1 MSAWNISA
9 GAIRNPIPPIV
20 LFLALIFAG
29 LTAYFQLPINQV
41 PAVEEPRFFV
51 TVARP
56 GAAPSDLETQIA
68 QRIEAALTN
77 VQGVDRISSSITPG
91 IAQVEVRLQ
100 TGMDMSRAVDEARD
114 ALQTIR
120 PDLPADIEEPVITRM
135 EAASEP
141 IGIFALEWS
150 GKSELDLSWFIDN
163 DLSRALLS
171 VKGVSQITRMGGVDR
186 EVRVALN
193 PERLLS
199 VGVTAD
205 DISRQ
210 LRAQNLD
217 VPAGR
222 AQVGGQTQ
230 TIRALGG
237 ALTVEQLAETRI
249 LLPSGGAVR
258 LSELG
263 TIDDASS
270 ELTSYSRYNGQPAIT
285 FMLQRAKGESDVH
298 VYDRAKTAMDEILKA
313 NPGLEIR
320 ELLTPVQFIK
330 GMHEGSMAALI
341 EGALLAVLVVFLILR
356 DWRATIIAACA
367 IPLAT
372 IPTFAAMEPLGF
384 TLNMI
389 TLIALGLV
397 AGVLVDDAIVE
408 IENIVRHIRMGK
420 SPYQAALE
428 AADEIGLAVVATS
441 ATIIVVFLPVSF
453 MPGMSG
459 QFFKEFGITVAIA
472 VFLSL
477 LVARLITP
485 MMAAFFLKAGHDE
498 PPPGRLSR
506 GYEKALAWSIRR
518 PFVAAAMGLGVFV
531 LSLVPVVIGLVPSTF
546 IPRLDNGTISMQ
558 VEFPPGTPL
567 ADADRTLLKIAE
579 LIEDTP
585 EVRGV
590 FSSVGGA
597 DGGASTASVYVQ
609 LVDAKSRTR
618 SSNEIEQELRPKIT
632 ALPDI
637 RASFLQFQGSGRGS
651 DITLE
656 FVGAD
661 PAAIEAAADRLVSAM
676 RALPDLVDVQSSAAM
691 KRPEIQLTPRLE
703 EAARLGVSASDLASA
718 VRVAT
723 GGDVEQSLARFDLP
737 DRQIPIRVMLRTDSR
752 QDLEVIKG
760 LRVRSAIGPPVRLD
774 AVADVRF
781 DVGDAMIERRDRQ
794 RKVTVSANV
803 RATADNPNAVIGH
816 ALEKV
821 LALKEA
827 SAPGPGVTLLTAGDT
842 EEMAEMQSGFE
853 TAMIWGVLLI
863 YAVLVLLFRDFF
875 QPITIMTALPLSVG
889 GAFVG
894 LLAAQQPLSLFV
906 FIGFLMLM
914 GIVTKN
920 SILLVDFAI
929 ERMRAGVSR
938 NQALMEAGMKR
949 ARPIIMTTIAMSA
962 GMLPA
967 AMGWGVDGALRQ
979 GMGVAVIGGLLLSTV
994 LSLIFV
1000 PAVFVL
1006 VDRLE
1011 RLVKPWFG
1019 RLLATNEKT
1028 VIHPAE

>member
-29 LTAYFQLPINQV
+29 ITAYNRLPINQV
-41 PAVEEPRFFV
+41 PAVEEPRFVV
-51 TVARP
+51 TIARA
-56 GAAPSDLETQIA
+56 GAAPADLETQVA
-68 QRIEAALTN
+68 QPVESALTN
-77 VQGVDRISSSITPG
+77 VQGVKRITAEVTPG
-91 IAQVEVRLQ
+91 VAAIDVELR
-100 TGMDMSRAVDEARD
+100 TGVNLGRAVEEARD
-114 ALQTIR
+114 ALQRVR
-120 PDLPADIEEPVITRM
+120 PELPADISEPVITRL
-135 EAASEP
+135 EAAAEP
-141 IGIFALEWS
+141 IGIFALEWP
-150 GKSELDLSWFIDN
+150 GKSNLDLSWFIDN
-163 DLSRALLS
+163 DLSRDLLA
-171 VKGVSQITRMGGVDR
+171 VPGVAQVTRMGGVDR
-186 EVRVALN
+186 EVRVALD
-193 PERLLS
+193 PERLQALAI
-199 VGVTAD
+199 TAD
-205 DISRQ
+205 DVSRQ

-217 VPAGR
+217 IPAGR
-222 AQVGGQTQ
+222 AEVGGQTQ

-237 ALTVEQLAETRI
+237 AVSIEKLAETRI
-249 LLPSGGAVR
+249 MLPSGGAVR
-258 LSELG
+258 LGELG
-263 TIDDASS
+263 TIADSSS
-270 ELTSYSRYNGQPAIT
+270 ELASYSRYNGQPAIT
-285 FMLQRAKGESDVH
+285 FMVQRSKGASDVH
-298 VYDRAKTAMDEILKA
+298 VYDRVKTRMAAVLKA
-313 NPGLEIR
+313 NPGAEFR
-320 ELLTPVQFIK
+320 ELLTPVNFIK
-330 GMHEGSMAALI
+330 GMHESSMAALV
-341 EGALLAVLVVFLILR
+341 EGSLLAVLVVFLILK
-356 DWRATIIAACA
+356 DWRATVIAACA

-372 IPTFAAMEPLGF
+372 IPTFAVIEPLGF

-453 MPGMSG
+453 MQGMSG

-472 VFLSL
+472 VFFSL

-485 MMAAFFLKAGHDE
+485 MMAAFFLKGGHE
-498 PPPGRLSR
+498 EAPPGPMTQAY
-506 GYEKALAWSIRR
+506 GKALHWAIRR
-518 PFVAAAMGLGVFV
+518 PFIAAAMGVGVFV
-531 LSLVPVVIGLVPSTF
+531 LSLVPVFTGMVPATF
-546 IPRLDNGTISMQ
+546 IPRLDNGTISLR

-567 ADADRTLLKIAE
+567 ADADRTLLTIAD
-579 LIEDTP
+579 IIDDTR

-597 DGGASTASVYVQ
+597 DGGASTASVYIQ
-609 LVDAKSRTR
+609 LVDAKARSR
-618 SSNEIEQELRPKIT
+618 SSNDIEQELRPKIT

-661 PAAIEAAADRLVSAM
+661 PAAIEAAADKLVVAM

-703 EAARLGVSASDLASA
+703 EAARLGVSASDLAAA
-718 VRVAT
+718 VRIST
-723 GGDVEQSLARFDLP
+723 GGDVDQNLAKFDLP
-737 DRQIPIRVMLRTDSR
+737 DRQIPIRVMLRTDAR
-752 QDLEVIKG
+752 QDLETIKA
-760 LRVRSAIGPPVRLD
+760 LRVRSATGAAVRLD
-774 AVADVRF
+774 AVADVKF
-781 DVGDAMIERRDRQ
+781 AVGDAMVERRDRQ

-803 RATADNPNAVIGH
+803 RATADNPKAVVGH

-821 LALKEA
+821 MALKEA
-827 SAPGPGVTLLTAGDT
+827 TEPGAGVTLLAAGET
-842 EEMAEMQSGFE
+842 EEMAEMTAGFVN
-853 TAMIWGVLLI
+853 AMIWGVLLI
-863 YAVLVLLFRDFF
+863 YVVLVLLFRDFF

-894 LLAAQQPLSLFV
+894 LLAAQQPISLFV

-920 SILLVDFAI
+920 SILLVDYAI
-929 ERMRAGVSR
+929 EQMRAGISR
-938 NQALMEAGMKR
+938 IDALMEAGMKR

-967 AMGWGVDGALRQ
+967 ALGWGVDGALRQ
-979 GMGVAVIGGLLLSTV
+979 GMGVAVIGGLILSTV
-994 LSLIFV
+994 LSLVFV

-1006 VDRLE
+1006 IDRLE
-1011 RLVKPWFG
+1011 RIVKPIFG
-1019 RLLATNEKT
+1019 RVLVSQGQTNP
-1028 VIHPAE
+1028 HAAE